1 MVFIFKTHPF
11 NMSFKEI
18 RKMTFRQA
26 ILMISELKTVRTER
40 LDAAS
45 LILKRSK
52 DVMPVFDVTSGIYD

>member
-1 MVFIFKTHPF
+1 
-11 NMSFKEI
+11 
-18 RKMTFRQA
+18 MTFRQA